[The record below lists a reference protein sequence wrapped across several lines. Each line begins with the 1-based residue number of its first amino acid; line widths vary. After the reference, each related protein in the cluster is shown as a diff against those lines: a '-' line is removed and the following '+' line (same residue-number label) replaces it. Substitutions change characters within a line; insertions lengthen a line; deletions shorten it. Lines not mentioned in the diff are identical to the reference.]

1 MLQIEHLSITHLQDL
16 RPILADFSLVLQ
28 DGEKAALI
36 GEEGNGKST
45 LLKLL
50 FDEALVE
57 NYVEWSGEI
66 RRNQCRLGYL
76 PQELPAACRRLSVSA
91 FWAQG
96 PGLGRGEELTR
107 TLGLAPGLLESGRP
121 MESLSGGERVKVQ
134 LARLL
139 AEEPDVL
146 LLDEPSND
154 LDLETLEWLEA
165 FLCRCPRSVLYVSH
179 DETLIQRTADVLIHL
194 ELLRR
199 KSVPRATVVRMPY
212 DEYVKARQ
220 AKFRHQTQVARQEQA
235 EFQRKLE
242 RYRQIRNKVDRQQ
255 ATITRQDPHGGRLL
269 KKKMHAVQAMGRR
282 FEREKAQLT
291 QLPELEEAIFLRFPE
306 EIQMP
311 RGKTVLSYR
320 QEALEAGDRVLARN
334 LSLEVV
340 GPEKIGFIGQ
350 NGAGKST
357 LLRSIFRS
365 LQGRTDLR
373 AAYMPQDYKELLD
386 PAATPAAFLNRS
398 GSREEETR
406 VRSFLGS
413 ARYTTQ
419 EMTHAIAELSGGQ
432 KAKLLLLD
440 MILQRANV
448 LVLDEPTRNFSPLS
462 GPVVRSLLSAYGG
475 AILSVSHDRLYLEQV
490 CQRVYALTETGL
502 VRVWDRERPEP

>member
-1 MLQIEHLSITHLQDL
+1 MLQIEHLFITHLQDL

-96 PGLGRGEELTR
+96 PGLGRGAELTR
-107 TLGLAPGLLESGRP
+107 TLGLTPGLRESGRP
-121 MESLSGGERVKVQ
+121 LESLSGGERVKVQ

-146 LLDEPSND
+146 LLDEP
-154 LDLETLEWLEA
+154 
-165 FLCRCPRSVLYVSH
+165 
-179 DETLIQRTADVLIHL
+179 
-194 ELLRR
+194 
-199 KSVPRATVVRMPY
+199 
-212 DEYVKARQ
+212 
-220 AKFRHQTQVARQEQA
+220 
-235 EFQRKLE
+235 
-242 RYRQIRNKVDRQQ
+242 
-255 ATITRQDPHGGRLL
+255 TRD
-269 KKKMHAVQAMGRR
+269 
-282 FEREKAQLT
+282 
-291 QLPELEEAIFLRFPE
+291 
-306 EIQMP
+306 
-311 RGKTVLSYR
+311 
-320 QEALEAGDRVLARN
+320 
-334 LSLEVV
+334 
-340 GPEKIGFIGQ
+340 
-350 NGAGKST
+350 
-357 LLRSIFRS
+357 
-365 LQGRTDLR
+365 
-373 AAYMPQDYKELLD
+373 
-386 PAATPAAFLNRS
+386 
-398 GSREEETR
+398 
-406 VRSFLGS
+406 
-413 ARYTTQ
+413 
-419 EMTHAIAELSGGQ
+419 
-432 KAKLLLLD
+432 
-440 MILQRANV
+440 
-448 LVLDEPTRNFSPLS
+448 FSPLS